1 MSFSSLNIGS
11 SALFAAQRAVEVAAH
26 NVANANTDGYTRQR
40 LTVTASQPTF
50 GTPGSRG
57 DGDRG
62 TGVTVVSVQRLR
74 DRLADVSYR
83 SEAGV
88 SGAASARAETLGR
101 AESVLGVY
109 GDGAPEAL
117 SSFLASWDQLAL
129 TPADPAARA
138 SVLNAGQLLA
148 DSLSG
153 ADAKLTAVSG
163 EVALR
168 VGDDV
173 NETNGL
179 LASVA
184 KLNTDIQQAQTS
196 AREPNDLLD
205 QRDTALDRLSALTG
219 ARIDT
224 NPDGTVTLTAGGVD
238 LVRGDK
244 AAVLTSGGSPTTIS
258 VSGGGT
264 VPLAGE
270 IGGYVSVAA
279 VDLPS
284 YRAQLDDIARLLHHT
299 VNTSHAGGLGTD
311 GSTGQPFFSGTTA
324 ASITVDPALT
334 TASLAASAS
343 GSTADGNNALAVAT
357 ALRGGSPSVG
367 DTLRG
372 LGSRI
377 GQATA
382 NANRNAA
389 TQKASVISAQAVR
402 ASADGVSVD
411 EEMVDLVKYQHSY
424 EAAAKVISIA
434 DGMLDKIINGMV
446 R

>member
-1 MSFSSLNIGS
+1 MSFSSLTIGS

-40 LTVTASQPTF
+40 LTISASQPTF

-74 DRLADVSYR
+74 DRLADVSFR

-101 AESVLGVY
+101 AESILGVY

-117 SSFLASWDQLAL
+117 STFLSAWDQLAL

-138 SVLNAGQLLA
+138 SVLNSGQLLA

-153 ADAKLTAVSG
+153 ADAKLTAVG
-163 EVALR
+163 EEVGLR

-173 NETNGL
+173 DEVNGL
-179 LASVA
+179 LATVA
-184 KLNTDIQQAQTS
+184 KLNTDIQRAQTS

-205 QRDTALDRLSALTG
+205 QRDTALDRLAALTG

-224 NPDGTVTLTAGGVD
+224 NADGTVTLTSGGVD
-238 LVRGDK
+238 LVRGDR
-244 AAVLTSGGSPTTIS
+244 AAVLTSSGSPVS
-258 VSGGGT
+258 VTVAGGGT

-284 YRAQLDDIARLLHHT
+284 YRAQLDDIARMLHDT
-299 VNTSHAGGLGTD
+299 VNTAHAAGLGTD
-311 GSTGQPFFSGTTA
+311 GSTGSPFFSGTTA
-324 ASITVDPALT
+324 ATIRVDPTLT
-334 TASLAASAS
+334 TASLAASVT
-343 GSTADGNNALAVAT
+343 GSSADGNNALAIAT
-357 ALRGGSPSVG
+357 ALRSGSPTVG

-389 TQKASVISAQAVR
+389 TQRSSVVSAQAVR

-434 DGMLDKIINGMV
+434 DGMLDKIINEMV